1 MTAAT
6 SMHDHDLRLLADGLV
21 YAESPRW
28 YDGELWISD
37 VHDLKVKALTLSGA
51 VRDVVDVPQRP
62 SGLAHRKDGVLVV
75 VSSLDRLVYTVGAN
89 GLSPLADLRGLATGP
104 LGDLAVDP
112 AGRLWV
118 DDFGYNRALDPAPV
132 PGRLIVVEPDGAARV
147 AAEDLAFPNG
157 IAVDAS
163 GTRLFVAETDADRI
177 TSFRISENGE
187 LSERTIHAVLDDHPD
202 GLCLDAAGGMW
213 VAGIGRGEFMYL
225 DDAGR
230 IRKRI
235 TAPARNGTACVLGGE
250 GRHTL
255 FMCSA
260 DISRERFA
268 ARLPCSRIDFL
279 RVEVPGGG
287 MP

>member
-6 SMHDHDLRLLADGLV
+6 SMHDDDLRLLADGLV

-51 VRDVVDVPQRP
+51 VRDIVEVPQRP
-62 SGLAHRKDGVLVV
+62 SGLAHREDGVLVV
-75 VSSLDRLVYTVGAN
+75 VSSLDRLVHMVGAN
-89 GLSPLADLRGLATGP
+89 GLTPFADLRGLATGP

-163 GTRLFVAETDADRI
+163 GPGCSSRRPMRTGSRASVSQRTASCRT
-177 TSFRISENGE
+177 
-187 LSERTIHAVLDDHPD
+187 RTIHAVLDDHPD

-213 VAGIGRGEFMYL
+213 VAGIGRGEFVYL

-260 DISRERFA
+260 DISRDRFA